1 MPDSTLWQ
9 LRLARLRS
17 QHLTDDTRLDAD
29 VATVVRAACAL
40 QAQAFDAA
48 RHQVRVRS
56 EGVTASAVDRAFE
69 QERSV
74 VRTWLMRGTLHLCAA
89 DDLRWLIDVFGPA
102 VNQFGASRRKNLGLD
117 DATCARGVAV
127 IRKALA
133 GGPMARRQ
141 LRERLVSAGVLEE
154 PVGQALLHLIYHTA
168 ALGIVCSGPRMG
180 RDDSFVL
187 LDDWVPPS
195 KSPRG
200 AAALAELARRYFAA
214 YGPASEADFRAWS
227 GLRVAVIR
235 SAMATIGAELVEFPG
250 AIRGLWTLGPAA
262 DGEIARPAVRLLGH
276 FDTFLLGYRRREH
289 LGDAAAETW
298 IHDGGGGWIR
308 PVICVDGWIAGGWRM
323 ERPSG
328 EIEVTVMPFDRISRR
343 ADLAIGR
350 EVASIGRFLER
361 PARWSRGP
369 LVGFNS
375 APT

>member
-1 MPDSTLWQ
+1 MSDPAAI
-9 LRLARLRS
+9 ARAMC
-17 QHLTDDTRLDAD
+17 TA
-29 VATVVRAACAL
+29 
-40 QAQAFDAA
+40 QAQSFDAA
-48 RHQVRVRS
+48 RHQLRVRS
-56 EGVTASAVDRAFE
+56 TGISAASVDRAFE

-195 KSPRG
+195 KGPRG

-227 GLRVAVIR
+227 GLRSAVLRSGVAANG
-235 SAMATIGAELVEFPG
+235 S
-250 AIRGLWTLGPAA
+250 
-262 DGEIARPAVRLLGH
+262 
-276 FDTFLLGYRRREH
+276 
-289 LGDAAAETW
+289 
-298 IHDGGGGWIR
+298 
-308 PVICVDGWIAGGWRM
+308 
-323 ERPSG
+323 
-328 EIEVTVMPFDRISRR
+328 
-343 ADLAIGR
+343 
-350 EVASIGRFLER
+350 
-361 PARWSRGP
+361 
-369 LVGFNS
+369 
-375 APT
+375 